1 MEPTATTGQK
11 RATGENTESALTEPV
26 VPSEGTAEMDAVDL
40 SMALRK
46 LQVRTQT
53 DEFVSSQ
60 LLRTRQIS
68 NVQPNSKLAK
78 CVPLTYVVCR
88 KVMFSVMS
96 VSQSVCLS
104 VHKGRAPS

>member
-53 DEFVSSQ
+53 HKFVNSH

-68 NVQPNSKLAK
+68 SVQPNSTLAIFYH
-78 CVPLTYVVCR
+78 PHTYFVG
-88 KVMFSVMS
+88 K
-96 VSQSVCLS
+96 
-104 VHKGRAPS
+104 